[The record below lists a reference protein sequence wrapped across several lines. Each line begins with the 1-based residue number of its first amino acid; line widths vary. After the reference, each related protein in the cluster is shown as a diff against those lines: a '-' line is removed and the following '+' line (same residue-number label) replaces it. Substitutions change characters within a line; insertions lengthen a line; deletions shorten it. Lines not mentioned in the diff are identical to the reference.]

1 MSKGAPSTNPTKRMA
16 ELDKVI
22 SNAIAEAEA
31 HADKHN
37 LEFDIYPAYGMGGR
51 YDGEEGKWYPS
62 SESC

>member
-1 MSKGAPSTNPTKRMA
+1 MSKGAPATNPTKRMA
-16 ELDKVI
+16 ELDKAI

-51 YDGEEGKWYPS
+51 YDGEEGIWYPS

>member
-1 MSKGAPSTNPTKRMA
+1 MSKCAPATNPTKRMA
-16 ELDKVI
+16 ELDKAI

-31 HADKHN
+31 HANKYK

-51 YDGEEGKWYPS
+51 YDGEGGIWYPS

>member
-1 MSKGAPSTNPTKRMA
+1 MSKAAPATNPTKRMA
-16 ELDKVI
+16 ELDKAI
-22 SNAIAEAEA
+22 SNAIAKAEA